1 MIKNIITPGA
11 NTGELAILREA
22 RKRNVTTGGWV
33 REMRHQSLGF
43 RVGNYTGQAKCDLDN
58 LRIADLTVLITV
70 DDLRSATRNRIERI
84 WKRRQCRNVVRVFVN
99 GEQTSIIRDCL
110 RFGVEV
116 LNFVSVQHNQDCPE
130 ASRKLARFLADFL
143 EDASQI
149 VERNAPSIWDA
160 PVRFKPLRKRSLPTG
175 PVANFSRTNDR
186 RFLPGVAQLARDE
199 IFQLVVG
206 LPIDQSLKRQI
217 IDDATCKI
225 EAEIDKLA
233 TVGRQRNWFENT
245 WQKCAV
251 EAART
256 HVKSLP
262 KGSKADLSI
271 FGGQLLWTTPESA
284 PYDEI
289 KFRRMCELAADTR
302 LREER
307 FLRTLVLLYLG
318 GLERSKVGSG
328 IVGVLIKK
336 RDDKRNGKI
345 ICRDFSLS
353 EVNER
358 FQTVDKVEGVKAAGT
373 SNRYDRRQDPF
384 LDIAETSR
392 ERLEAELF
400 YMADEFRR
408 RQELWNPKWLAAF
421 CHWLCFLCGDNETLW
436 RSWVGPPMPP
446 K

>member
-1 MIKNIITPGA
+1 MIKNIITPGS

-22 RKRNVTTGGWV
+22 RAQKVTTGGWA
-33 REMRHQSLGF
+33 RKICHRGLGIQTWD
-43 RVGNYTGQAKCDLDN
+43 YPGQARCDLDN
-58 LRIADLTVLITV
+58 LRVADLTVLVTV
-70 DDLRSATRNRIERI
+70 DDLRPDGRNRIERI
-84 WKRRQCRNVVRVFVN
+84 WKRRQCRNVVRVFVD
-99 GEQTSIIRDCL
+99 GEQTSIVRDCL

-143 EDASQI
+143 DDASQI
-149 VERNAPSIWDA
+149 VERNAPLIWDD

-225 EAEIDKLA
+225 EAEIDKIA
-233 TVGRQRNWFENT
+233 TIGRQRNWFKDT
-245 WQKCAV
+245 WQKCTV
-251 EAART
+251 EAARE

-262 KGSKADLSI
+262 KGSKADLRV
-271 FGGQLLWTTPESA
+271 FAGQLLWKTPEFA
-284 PYDEI
+284 PHDEI

-302 LREER
+302 LRQDR
-307 FLRTLVLLYLG
+307 FLRTLVMLYLG
-318 GLERSKVGSG
+318 GLGRSKVGSR
-328 IVGVLIKK
+328 IVDGLITKHK
-336 RDDKRNGKI
+336 RINH
-345 ICRDFSLS
+345 DFSKTELDQ
-353 EVNER
+353 R
-358 FQTVDKVEGVKAAGT
+358 FQTVGKSKAVIEAGKA
-373 SNRYDRRQDPF
+373 NRYDRQQDPF
-384 LDIAETSR
+384 LKIARTSR
-392 ERLEAELF
+392 TRLEAEIF

-408 RQELWNPKWLAAF
+408 RQELWNPEWLAAF
-421 CHWLCFLCGDNETLW
+421 CHWLCFLCGDDETLW

>member
-1 MIKNIITPGA
+1 M
-11 NTGELAILREA
+11 
-22 RKRNVTTGGWV
+22 
-33 REMRHQSLGF
+33 
-43 RVGNYTGQAKCDLDN
+43 
-58 LRIADLTVLITV
+58 LITT
-70 DDLRSATRNRIERI
+70 DDLRPDGWNRKERI
-84 WKRRQCRNVVRVFVN
+84 WKRRQCRNVVCVFID
-99 GEQTSIIRDCL
+99 GEQTSIVRDCL

-116 LNFVSVQHNQDCPE
+116 LNFVSLQHNQDCPE
-130 ASRKLARFLADFL
+130 ASRKLARFLSGFL
-143 EDASQI
+143 EDASPI
-149 VERNAPSIWDA
+149 VERKAPSIWDDA
-160 PVRFKPLRKRSLPTG
+160 ARFKPLRKRKLLPG

-251 EAART
+251 EAARA

-262 KGSKADLSI
+262 KGSRADLSVL
-271 FGGQLLWTTPESA
+271 GGQLLWKTPKPDKHDA
-284 PYDEI
+284 I
-289 KFRRMCELAADTR
+289 KFRQMCEIAADTR
-302 LREER
+302 LRQDR

-318 GLERSKVGSG
+318 GLGRSKVASG
-328 IVGVLIKK
+328 IVDGLLVEREGKTILK
-336 RDDKRNGKI
+336 RKSKSSNLKY
-345 ICRDFSLS
+345 SPK

-358 FQTVDKVEGVKAAGT
+358 FQTVGKSDALIEAGEA
-373 SNRYDRRQDPF
+373 NRYDRLQDPF
-384 LDIAETSR
+384 LKIAETSR
-392 ERLEAELF
+392 EGLEAELF

-421 CHWLCFLCGDNETLW
+421 CHWLCFLCGDDETLW
-436 RSWVGPPMPP
+436 RSWVGPPISP